1 MMDNTENKSNY
12 YKMFG
17 YEITD
22 ETDFMDKKFGITP
35 EIKVLILDLYYD
47 VQNKKRGIIN
57 TLLKTI
63 KEYPQ
68 VPQFKNYLTVA
79 YNLSGNTEKAFEC
92 NNWILKEHPDYF
104 FGRVN
109 LAAQYFGQKEY
120 HKIPD
125 VMGDLMEIHALYP
138 ERKVFHV
145 SEVIAFNKLAVAY
158 FSAVGNL
165 EAAES
170 RFEMMEKIDA
180 EHPDTDQAKQYL
192 LLARFE
198 AGAEKLKE
206 EKRTRKKAMTKIYD
220 KSIHT
225 SKEPEFNHP
234 DIRQLYE
241 NGMRI
246 HHQIIK
252 EILDLPRTSLIDDLE
267 TILTDVVRRYEY
279 FKNKVD
285 EGKWVEE
292 EQTFLIHALFLLTE
306 LNATESL
313 DKILTLLSQDEK
325 LLEFWFSDYLNNE
338 VSRTIYQLGKNQLE
352 KLKQFALE
360 PNVYTYAKSAIV
372 TSVEQISY
380 HEPERKSEVVGWIK
394 EVLTFLLDN
403 RDNENLID
411 SDFIGFTI
419 GGIINLKAKELL
431 PLVNTLFEHEL
442 VSVDIC
448 GDFNDVEDVI
458 INQQKRDYY
467 KFNLLSIYDR
477 YTHILTTWAGYKT
490 DEKDIGGSN
499 FNNYDMADY
508 QPEDLI
514 SSVSKT
520 GRNNPCPC
528 GSGKKYKK
536 CCGRK

>member
-22 ETDFMDKKFGITP
+22 EADFMDKKLGITP
-35 EIKVLILDLYYD
+35 QIKVLILDLYYD
-47 VQNKKRGIIN
+47 VQNKKRGVIN

-63 KEYPQ
+63 KKYPQ

-79 YNLSGNTEKAFEC
+79 YSLSGNTEKAFEC
-92 NNWILKEHPDYF
+92 NNWILREHPDYF

-109 LAAQYFGQKEY
+109 LAAQYFEQKEY

-125 VMGDLMEIHALYP
+125 VMGDCMEIHALYP

-145 SEVIAFNKLAVAY
+145 SEVMAFNKLAVAY

-170 RFEMMEKIDA
+170 RFEMMEKINA
-180 EHPDTDQAKQYL
+180 EHPDTHKAHKYL
-192 LLARFE
+192 LPERMKNAIAR
-198 AGAEKLKE
+198 KE
-206 EKRTRKKAMTKIYD
+206 EKERTRKKVKTKTYD
-220 KSIHT
+220 QSIQT
-225 SKEPEFNHP
+225 SEEPEFNHP
-234 DIRQLYE
+234 EIRQLYK

-246 HHQIIK
+246 DHKVIK
-252 EILDLPRTSLIDDLE
+252 EILGLPRTSLIDDLE
-267 TILTDVVRRYEY
+267 IILEDVVRRYEY
-279 FKNKVD
+279 FENKID

-292 EQTFLIHALFLLTE
+292 EQTFLIHAFFLLSD

-313 DKILTLLSQDEK
+313 DNVLTLLRQDEK
-325 LLEFWFSDYLNNE
+325 LLEFWFGDYLNYE

-352 KLKQFALE
+352 KLKQFVLG
-360 PNVYTYAKSAIV
+360 PNVYTYAKSAII

-380 HEPERKSEVVGWIK
+380 HDPERTPEVVGWIK

-419 GGIINLKAKELL
+419 GCIINLKAKELL

-448 GDFNDVEDVI
+448 GDFNDVENVI
-458 INQQKRDYY
+458 INQQERDYY
-467 KFNLLSIYDR
+467 KFNLFNIYDR

-490 DEKDIGGSN
+490 DEKDIGSSN
-499 FNNYDMADY
+499 FNNYDLTDY
-508 QPEDLI
+508 QPKDLI

-536 CCGRK
+536 CCGSK

>member
-1 MMDNTENKSNY
+1 MDNTENKSNY

-22 ETDFMDKKFGITP
+22 ETDFMDKKVGITP
-35 EIKVLILDLYYD
+35 QIKVLILDLYYD

-79 YNLSGNTEKAFEC
+79 YNLSGNTEKVFEC

-109 LAAQYFGQKEY
+109 LAAQYFEQKEY

-145 SEVIAFNKLAVAY
+145 SEVMAFNKLAVAY

-165 EAAES
+165 DAAES

-180 EHPDTDQAKQYL
+180 EHPDTTQAERHL
-192 LLARFE
+192 LPARFK
-198 AGAEKLKE
+198 ASAEKLE
-206 EKRTRKKAMTKIYD
+206 EEIKTRRKVKTRTYD
-220 KSIHT
+220 KSIQT
-225 SKEPEFNHP
+225 SKGPEFNHP

-246 HHQIIK
+246 DHQAIK
-252 EILDLPRTSLIDDLE
+252 EILDLPRASLIDDLE
-267 TILTDVVRRYEY
+267 AIIEDVVRRYEY
-279 FKNKVD
+279 FKKKVD
-285 EGKWVEE
+285 EDAWVEE

-306 LNATESL
+306 LNATKSL
-313 DKILTLLSQDEK
+313 DKVLQLLRQDEK
-325 LLEFWFSDYLNNE
+325 LLEFWLGDYLNEE
-338 VSRTIYQLGKNQLE
+338 VWRTVYQLGKSQLAT
-352 KLKQFALE
+352 LKQFVLE
-360 PNVYTYAKSAIV
+360 PHLYTYARSVIY
-372 TSVEQISY
+372 TSVVQIAY
-380 HEPERKSEVVGWIK
+380 HEPERRLEVICWIK
-394 EVLTFLLDN
+394 DVLTSLLNNKD
-403 RDNENLID
+403 DKGLID

-419 GGIINLKAKELL
+419 GDITNLKAKELL
-431 PLVNTLFEHEL
+431 PLVKTFFDHGL
-442 VSVDIC
+442 VSKSIC
-448 GDFNDVEDVI
+448 GDFDDVEDDTL
-458 INQQKRDYY
+458 NKLEKDYY
-467 KFNLLSIYDR
+467 KWNLLNIYDR
-477 YTHILTTWAGYKT
+477 YTHILTTWAGYNEEEE
-490 DEKDIGGSN
+490 DLDDGDFSD
-499 FNNYDMADY
+499 YDLSDY
-508 QPEDLI
+508 QPEELI
-514 SSVSKT
+514 NPTSKI

-536 CCGRK
+536 CCESK